1 MPAYF
6 GTAYL
11 SWTIAQVLL
20 DEFKKKLFG
29 GSMFFIPFIASFI
42 MVMWDVVF
50 DTNAS
55 TINHAWNWENGGGFF
70 GVPVSNFM
78 GWFLCVF
85 TIYLIFAFYLKKNG
99 EFKTHPIVSEKLYW
113 IQASIEYSQ
122 LTLFVLFKAFFE
134 ESSIITTL
142 DNHQWW
148 TGDLYETASLMWI
161 FTMFFVASLAIIKTI
176 RNEKL
181 LCVFTPTP

>member
-1 MPAYF
+1 
-6 GTAYL
+6 
-11 SWTIAQVLL
+11 
-20 DEFKKKLFG
+20 
-29 GSMFFIPFIASFI
+29 
-42 MVMWDVVF
+42 
-50 DTNAS
+50 
-55 TINHAWNWENGGGFF
+55 
-70 GVPVSNFM
+70 M

-113 IQASIEYSQ
+113 IQAAIVYSQ
-122 LTLFVLFKAFFE
+122 LTLFVLFRALFE
-134 ESSIITTL
+134 ESSIVTTL

-148 TGDLYETASLMWI
+148 TGDLYETASLMWV

-181 LCVFTPTP
+181 DGIAK